1 MMIPKYVFKVMREF
15 DDAGINSY
23 GELVL
28 SYKHNVFIQLNDVRN
43 KKDFGLKLLV
53 WLSQYT
59 TFFESISAD
68 VKSRSFSG
76 SVLKAIKYIT
86 GKEFTFSDYMLIH
99 TLIGHGLN
107 KELAQKFKEQDFD
120 MEVLQSHIKTNT
132 GGEDDEKQ

>member
-1 MMIPKYVFKVMREF
+1 MIPKYLRKVMRMF

-28 SYKHNVFIQLNDVRN
+28 SYKHNVFIQLNDVKNR
-43 KKDFGLKLLV
+43 KDFGLKLLV

-76 SVLKAIKYIT
+76 SVLNAIKYIT
-86 GKEFTFSDYMLIH
+86 GKEFSVSDYMLIH
-99 TLIGHGLN
+99 ELIGYGLN
-107 KELAQKFKEQDFD
+107 KELAKKFKKQDFD
-120 MEVLQSHIKTNT
+120 MEVLRRHREENSK
-132 GGEDDEKQ
+132 

>member
-1 MMIPKYVFKVMREF
+1 MMIPKYVLMTMREF

-28 SYKHNVFIQLNDVRN
+28 SYKHNVFIQLNDVKNR
-43 KKDFGLKLLV
+43 KYFGLKLLV

-68 VKSRSFSG
+68 VKSRSFSR
-76 SVLKAIKYIT
+76 SVLNAIKYIT
-86 GKEFTFSDYMLIH
+86 GKEFSVFDYMLIH
-99 TLIGHGLN
+99 EMIGRGAN

-120 MEVLQSHIKTNT
+120 MEVLRRHRE
-132 GGEDDEKQ
+132 GGSK

>member
-1 MMIPKYVFKVMREF
+1 MVIPKYIFKVMREF

-28 SYKHNVFIQLNDVRN
+28 SYEHNVFIQLNDVRN

-59 TFFESISAD
+59 TFFGSISAY
-68 VKSRSFSG
+68 VKSMSFSG

-86 GKEFTFSDYMLIH
+86 GKEFTLSDYMLIH
-99 TLIGHGLN
+99 TLIGRGLN

-120 MEVLQSHIKTNT
+120 MKVLQSHIKTNA

>member
-1 MMIPKYVFKVMREF
+1 MMIPKYVLMTMREF

-23 GELVL
+23 GEMVL

-86 GKEFTFSDYMLIH
+86 GKEFTLSDYMLIH
-99 TLIGHGLN
+99 GLIGHGVN

-120 MEVLQSHIKTNT
+120 MEVLRRHREENSK
-132 GGEDDEKQ
+132 